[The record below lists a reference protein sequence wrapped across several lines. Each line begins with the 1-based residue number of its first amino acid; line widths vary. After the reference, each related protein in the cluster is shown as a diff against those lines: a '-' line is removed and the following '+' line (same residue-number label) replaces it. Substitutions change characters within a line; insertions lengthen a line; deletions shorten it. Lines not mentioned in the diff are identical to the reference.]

1 MLTNTQKM
9 RRNEIKKKFKT
20 EIDKMYFEVQS

>member
-9 RRNEIKKKFKT
+9 RRNEIKKKFKV